1 MQSRKEGAESSD
13 YLLYHIPFIPFGWGL
28 DTIQCDVA
36 PESLLQDGG
45 LTGACVAAVASP
57 RPKMNV
63 CRCQAL
69 YFVCNW
75 LGQPL
80 GLNRCLATGWLA
92 GLLAGWRHLSP
103 TVHHLPSTE
112 APLLLLH
119 SATKKP
125 KTFAN
130 LLFPM
135 SDHFSYRRAVSKAD
149 DKRKRRRQRNTAGAS
164 QPKKKQKNKR
174 RKSKTQRGKTEKT

>member
-1 MQSRKEGAESSD
+1 LASAGSTPKKQQPQHPNIPDIPTSSCKAGRKGPSPVSSH
-13 YLLYHIPFIPFGWGL
+13 LLYHIPFIPFGWGL

-112 APLLLLH
+112 APPTLAAFGNQKAKDICK
-119 SATKKP
+119 S
-125 KTFAN
+125 F
-130 LLFPM
+130 
-135 SDHFSYRRAVSKAD
+135 VSHV
-149 DKRKRRRQRNTAGAS
+149 RS
-164 QPKKKQKNKR
+164 FLI
-174 RKSKTQRGKTEKT
+174 